1 MNIVLTGFMA
11 TGKTQISQCLAE
23 RLGYELKDT
32 DEMIVKSAKMSIN
45 DIFAKL
51 GEERF
56 RHMETEIIKQ
66 AAKGDKTIISTGGGV
81 VLNPRNIDF
90 LRENG
95 IIVNLSPEF
104 EVIQE
109 RISEAAATR
118 PLMKGQTIEEIK
130 KRFNDRK
137 PFYDNCDIKINVT
150 NDKTP
155 MEHAEEI
162 IDILKDR
169 KDIKE

>member
-95 IIVNLSPEF
+95 IIVNLSPKF

-109 RISEAAATR
+109 RIAEAAATR
-118 PLMKGQTIEEIK
+118 PLMKGQSIEEIK
-130 KRFNDRK
+130 KRFDERK

-162 IDILKDR
+162 INILKDR
-169 KDIKE
+169 REWI

>member
-23 RLGYELKDT
+23 RLGYELRDT
-32 DEMIVKSAKMSIN
+32 DEMIVESAGMSIN
-45 DIFAKL
+45 DIFAQF
-51 GEERF
+51 GEEHF
-56 RHMETEIIKQ
+56 RRIEAEIIKQ
-66 AAKGDKTIISTGGGV
+66 AAKGDRAIISTGGGV
-81 VLNPRNIDF
+81 VLNPQNIDV
-90 LRENG
+90 LRGNG

-104 EVIQE
+104 KVIQE
-109 RISEAAATR
+109 RIAEAAATR
-118 PLMKGQTIEEIK
+118 PLMKGQSIEEIK
-130 KRFNDRK
+130 KRFDDRK

-162 IDILKDR
+162 INILKDR
-169 KDIKE
+169 REWI